1 MSVEAIVLGL
11 LSAVRATPLALV
23 SGFLLTRTPARLVAA
38 YLVGGLVVSLPVGIG
53 AVLVFG
59 ATAGTSESGIG
70 RDVVDVLLGAAA
82 LGYAVGY
89 ATGRFGTRA
98 PDAGPGR
105 FGALTERLRTPTVP
119 IAAAAGIV
127 TNLPGLYYLAALV
140 AILETQP
147 GPASA
152 VLQVLLY
159 NLLRFSLPAA
169 ALALVV
175 LRPAQAQRVTEA
187 VRAFGTRHRRTL
199 IVGAATVVGLYLVV
213 RGLSGLLGSH
223 T

>member
-82 LGYAVGY
+82 LGYAVG
-89 ATGRFGTRA
+89 
-98 PDAGPGR
+98 
-105 FGALTERLRTPTVP
+105 
-119 IAAAAGIV
+119 
-127 TNLPGLYYLAALV
+127 
-140 AILETQP
+140 
-147 GPASA
+147 
-152 VLQVLLY
+152 
-159 NLLRFSLPAA
+159 
-169 ALALVV
+169 
-175 LRPAQAQRVTEA
+175 
-187 VRAFGTRHRRTL
+187 
-199 IVGAATVVGLYLVV
+199 
-213 RGLSGLLGSH
+213 
-223 T
+223 